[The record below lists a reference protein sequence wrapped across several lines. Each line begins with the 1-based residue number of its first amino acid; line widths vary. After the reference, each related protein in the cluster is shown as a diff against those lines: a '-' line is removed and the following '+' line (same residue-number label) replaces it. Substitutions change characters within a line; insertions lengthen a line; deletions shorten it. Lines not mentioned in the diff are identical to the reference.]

1 VRVLLDYR
9 PALRERTGVGE
20 YAHEISA
27 ALTRRLNRA
36 DCLVLFSSSWKDRLD
51 PQILPGTEVVDAH
64 IPVRALNFAW
74 HRLEW
79 PPIERIAGPVDVA
92 HSLHPLL
99 MPARR
104 AAQVVTVHDL
114 HFLENPENAAAE
126 IRRDYPALAGSHARR
141 ADAVITV
148 SAFTST
154 RIQSLLS
161 VPRDRITI
169 CPPGA
174 PSWTPRDRQPPGGH
188 LLFMGTI
195 EPRKNVAVLLRAY
208 AHLLGRRQDVPPLV
222 LAGKVAPACQ
232 GILDEIGRPP
242 LAGHVRHVGYVAGM
256 EREQLYGDASMLILP
271 SLEEG
276 FGMPALEAMT
286 IGVPVIVSDR
296 GALPEVVGSAGM
308 IVAADDHNGLA
319 AAFERL
325 LTDSTFAAQQAAAGI
340 VQATHFSWDASASR
354 LLEAYRSA
362 IERRQALRPGSG
374 QDKR

>member
-27 ALTRRLNRA
+27 ALVRRLNGSDR
-36 DCLVLFSSSWKDRLD
+36 LVLFSSSWKDRLD
-51 PQILPGTEVVDAH
+51 RHILPDTDVVDAH
-64 IPVRALNFAW
+64 IPVSVLNLAW

-79 PPIERIAGPVDVA
+79 PPVERLAGRVDVA

-99 MPARR
+99 MPARH

-126 IRRDYPALAGSHARR
+126 IRRDYPTLAGSHARR

-148 SAFTST
+148 STFTSN

-161 VPRDRITI
+161 VPRDRITL

-174 PSWTPRDRQPPGGH
+174 PAWKPRDRQMPGAH

-195 EPRKNVAVLLRAY
+195 EPRKNVPVLLRAY
-208 AHLLGRRQDVPPLV
+208 ADVRSRRADAPPLV

-242 LAGHVRHVGYVAGM
+242 LAGHVRHVGYVAGLQ
-256 EREQLYGDASMLILP
+256 REQLYRDASMLVLP

-286 IGVPVIVSDR
+286 VGVPVIVSDR
-296 GALPEVVGSAGM
+296 GALPEVVGQAGT
-308 IVAADDHNGLA
+308 IVSADDRQGLA
-319 AAFERL
+319 AAIERL
-325 LTDSTFAAQQAAAGI
+325 LTDPAFAAQRAAAGI
-340 VQATHFSWDASASR
+340 TQSKQFSWETSASR

-362 IERRQALRPGSG
+362 IERRRAQR
-374 QDKR
+374 